1 MSGTEYIIVGNYAL
15 SDGHIHECLVTLCGK
30 SIDEANAILHRML
43 TNPTENDIRLIKDGK
58 NLRIKEVD
66 SKTAWWNDPVM
77 VR

>member
-1 MSGTEYIIVGNYAL
+1 MSGTEYIVVGDYMVCGKP
-15 SDGHIHECLVTLCGK
+15 SECLVTLCGK
-30 SIDEANAILHRML
+30 SIDEANEILHRML

-58 NLRIKEVD
+58 NLRIKEVE